1 MPHIY
6 RDLIS
11 FSLGGI
17 EGLEKQIK
25 EEEDA
30 KKEQE
35 DRIVRISSKTRSR
48 LSQLLNKGQRTKSEK

>member
-30 KKEQE
+30 KKTINEMNEEIKEPQP
-35 DRIVRISSKTRSR
+35 
-48 LSQLLNKGQRTKSEK
+48 G